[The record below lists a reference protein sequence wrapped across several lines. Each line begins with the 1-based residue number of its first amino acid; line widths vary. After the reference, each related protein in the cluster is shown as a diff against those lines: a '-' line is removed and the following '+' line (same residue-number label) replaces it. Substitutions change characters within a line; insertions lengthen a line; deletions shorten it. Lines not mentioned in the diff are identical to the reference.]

1 MSVRLNEYTLG
12 AVIGLA
18 VCALAVLKVIYFPKG
33 LPIDQ
38 KWLDLGYVT
47 IYLSGSLAA
56 LNWRFRKNSQFWFLL
71 SAFCIVHWL
80 AFFVYFRGHD
90 RWPIRVWALPVIIET
105 IVFVYA
111 WQCILQKS
119 LKPRRFL

>member
-47 IYLSGSLAA
+47 IYLGGSLAA
-56 LNWRFRKNSQFWFLL
+56 SNWRFRKKFSVLVLAWYLLRRPRAGLFYLL
-71 SAFCIVHWL
+71 SSSS
-80 AFFVYFRGHD
+80 
-90 RWPIRVWALPVIIET
+90 
-105 IVFVYA
+105 
-111 WQCILQKS
+111 S
-119 LKPRRFL
+119 LVDQGLGAPCNN